1 MHSSATDQAEVWDA
15 GTSSGQWCSQN
26 DQDGVA
32 GRMQSVVMVLRF
44 TMYTWEFVTFC
55 SWSGFCL
62 SCFCFV
68 LLVLESWLQ
77 SSGLRGN
84 HVLGKIQFY
93 FALSSLRTGCLF
105 FFQVGEGIVGKVL
118 SHR

>member
-1 MHSSATDQAEVWDA
+1 MGIRHILLME
-15 GTSSGQWCSQN
+15 
-26 DQDGVA
+26 
-32 GRMQSVVMVLRF
+32 RVLF
-44 TMYTWEFVTFC
+44 
-55 SWSGFCL
+55 L

-105 FFQVGEGIVGKVL
+105 SFQVGEGTVGKVL